1 VHLLDAAER
10 VGPEYTGLRRS
21 AIKRQRQDAI
31 SPVMPPTNLKMLSQ
45 PTNSLNFAEEQG
57 RRFVRGWEI
66 AGPIMQQLRED
77 RLRRMSESEGAKM
90 LGVGQ
95 LDRLEVPEGNGL
107 AIWQS
112 WMMRLRIQQLDRNAG
127 RDS

>member
-1 VHLLDAAER
+1 
-10 VGPEYTGLRRS
+10 
-21 AIKRQRQDAI
+21 
-31 SPVMPPTNLKMLSQ
+31 MLSQ

>member
-1 VHLLDAAER
+1 
-10 VGPEYTGLRRS
+10 
-21 AIKRQRQDAI
+21 
-31 SPVMPPTNLKMLSQ
+31 MLSQ
-45 PTNSLNFAEEQG
+45 PTKSLNFAEEEG

-77 RLRRMSESEGAKM
+77 RLRSMSESEGAKM
-90 LGVGQ
+90 LGAGQ

-127 RDS
+127 RIP

>member
-1 VHLLDAAER
+1 
-10 VGPEYTGLRRS
+10 
-21 AIKRQRQDAI
+21 
-31 SPVMPPTNLKMLSQ
+31 MLSQ
-45 PTNSLNFAEEQG
+45 PTNSLNLAEEQG
-57 RRFVRGWEI
+57 RRFVLGWEI
-66 AGPIMQQLRED
+66 AGPVMQQLRED

-90 LGVGQ
+90 LGAGQ